1 LPSVR
6 HDKPASA
13 SVSSPGVSAAK
24 NPEYDAALAALIA
37 ESERAADALAAA
49 MHAADYDAALAALA
63 AEHDIAVQLL
73 VAAHIEHPAGS
84 GAVGITG
91 SGETH

>member
-6 HDKPASA
+6 HDKPAS
-13 SVSSPGVSAAK
+13 SPVSSPGFSAAK
-24 NPEYDAALAALIA
+24 SPEYDAALDALIA

-49 MHAADYDAALAALA
+49 MHAADYDAALAAMA
-63 AEHDIAVQLL
+63 AEHDLAVQRL

-84 GAVGITG
+84 GPTGITG